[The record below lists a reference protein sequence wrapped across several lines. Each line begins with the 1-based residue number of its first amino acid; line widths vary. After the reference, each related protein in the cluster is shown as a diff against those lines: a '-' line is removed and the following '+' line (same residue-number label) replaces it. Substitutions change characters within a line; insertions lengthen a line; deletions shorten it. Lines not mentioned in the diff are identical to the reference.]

1 MLPLLQEILALEPDH
16 PIANFAFGEALLEQ
30 GDEAGIKHIELAMEK
45 DVHSVP
51 SGCDSI
57 FQFLGGRARLDEAE
71 KYRVRAEEYQ
81 QKMQLAR
88 EERSTIRETDDFK
101 THGVAPDVLVALRWQ
116 LERFSDLASA
126 HLVQK
131 VVKHFPEEQSYVLG
145 IVRKRRWNQSHHDE
159 WDQDL
164 INRLAQEVSFPGFT
178 YIIAL
183 ERNYKPLRKIFRQ
196 IRGAEIYR
204 AVA

>member
-1 MLPLLQEILALEPDH
+1 
-16 PIANFAFGEALLEQ
+16 
-30 GDEAGIKHIELAMEK
+30 
-45 DVHSVP
+45 
-51 SGCDSI
+51 
-57 FQFLGGRARLDEAE
+57 LDEAE

-101 THGVAPDVLVALRWQ
+101 THGVAPDVLVALRWH